1 MSYKSSKLAKRKKK
15 KDELALRPIK
25 DNVLLVEERLSH
37 VPVLLDVQRLA
48 SHSVRAACAAAGHER
63 PSMSVDAKGAAKK
76 KTLPLHWEDKAT
88 SD

>member
-37 VPVLLDVQRLA
+37 VLLLVVPA
-48 SHSVRAACAAAGHER
+48 SRVER
-63 PSMSVDAKGAAKK
+63 PTVRGY
-76 KTLPLHWEDKAT
+76 ECAT
-88 SD
+88 EPVCGRQGDC

>member
-37 VPVLLDVQRLA
+37 VLLLLVVPASRVARPTVRGYECATEPVCGRQGD
-48 SHSVRAACAAAGHER
+48 C
-63 PSMSVDAKGAAKK
+63 
-76 KTLPLHWEDKAT
+76 
-88 SD
+88 

>member
-48 SHSVRAACAAAGHER
+48 SHSVRAACRER
-63 PSMSVDAKGAAKK
+63 PSLSVDAKGAAKK
-76 KTLPLHWEDKAT
+76 ENCAAFALGGQ
-88 SD
+88 SNI

>member
-37 VPVLLDVQRLA
+37 VLLLVVPASRVARPTVRGYECATEPVCGRQGD
-48 SHSVRAACAAAGHER
+48 C
-63 PSMSVDAKGAAKK
+63 
-76 KTLPLHWEDKAT
+76 
-88 SD
+88 